1 MMIQL
6 SCFLHCDGQ
15 HSVTEEGEKNKQTN
29 NKTNSS
35 PEGRNYPQWMH
46 FLSTFRLKD
55 ELRSGE
61 QGD

>member
-1 MMIQL
+1 MMIRL
-6 SCFLHCDGQ
+6 SCLLHCDGQ
-15 HSVTEEGEKNKQTN
+15 HSVTEEGKKQ